1 MLSLP
6 STSCCMACRRAQ
18 QLAHCHLLHTPFL
31 WEESSPNTDYHI
43 TCIQMI
49 SSFTSALIHP
59 IQKALATLT
68 QCINEIRSWMAANM
82 LKLNNDKT
90 EFFIATSPHNKQFIP
105 PVTLQVGSD
114 IIHPSETVRNLGV
127 IFDTHMTMTSQI
139 SALCGSLN
147 LHLRNITRIRRYLN
161 FETCNHIIRSLLL
174 SRIDNGNAIL
184 LGSNQTDITRLQ
196 RLQNWSAKLIF
207 CARKYDHASPF
218 LHQLHWLP
226 VKERIAFKILL
237 CVFKAINGLAP
248 EYLTTLLTLYAPA
261 REGLRSSTDTTLLD
275 VPMIK
280 SRTPNIRHHCSV
292 HVEPLASIHQII
304 WLIGDVQNGTQN
316 TSVSCQIVFALYSCL

>member
-1 MLSLP
+1 
-6 STSCCMACRRAQ
+6 
-18 QLAHCHLLHTPFL
+18 
-31 WEESSPNTDYHI
+31 
-43 TCIQMI
+43 
-49 SSFTSALIHP
+49 
-59 IQKALATLT
+59 
-68 QCINEIRSWMAANM
+68 M